1 LAENKDGQEKTEPA
15 SGKRLNEARS
25 RGQVAKSHDVTTAAI
40 MLLGGMIIFLYG
52 GALFSGIQDFMRFTF
67 HNSTT
72 IALTPDSTAPLF
84 YRLSLLLARL
94 LLPIMGFIVL
104 IALAAEI
111 SQVGFRFAN
120 KKFTEGLH
128 FKQVF
133 NPFSGL
139 KKIFMSGRTAFELAK
154 SFVKLILFALI
165 AYQVLSSKTEQ
176 TVGLM
181 ERPFSDI
188 GTFIVTVCFEL
199 LIKISLVYVLIAI
212 ADFFYQKHKFKED
225 MKMTKQEVKEEVKQ
239 TEGDPKIRQRLRSIM
254 RSRLRKLML
263 KKVQTA
269 EVVITNPTHFAVAL
283 SYKSHDMS
291 APKLVAKGVDY
302 LALQIRQIAE
312 ENGVPI
318 VEDPPLARVIYYKV
332 EVEQEIPEN
341 LFKAVAQVLAYIYHL
356 KRRA

>member
-1 LAENKDGQEKTEPA
+1 MAENKDGQEKTEPA
-15 SGKRLNEARS
+15 SAKRLNEARA

-40 MLLGGMIIFLYG
+40 MLLGGLVVFLFG
-52 GALFSGIQDFMRFTF
+52 GAMFSGFQDFMRFTF
-67 HNSTT
+67 QNSATISITT
-72 IALTPDSTAPLF
+72 ESTAPLF
-84 YRLSLLLARL
+84 YRMSLLLAKL
-94 LLPIMGFIVL
+94 LLPIMGLIVL
-104 IALAAEI
+104 IALAAEV
-111 SQVGFRFAN
+111 SQVGFRFAG

-139 KKIFMSGRTAFELAK
+139 KKIFMSGRTAFELIK
-154 SFVKLILFALI
+154 SFTKLILFGFI
-165 AYQVLSSKTEQ
+165 VYQVLASKAEE

-181 ERPFSDI
+181 ERPFADV
-188 GTFIVTVCFEL
+188 GTFMVSVCFEL
-199 LIKISLVYVLIAI
+199 LIKISLVYILIAI
-212 ADFFYQKHKFKED
+212 ADFFYQKYKFRED

-263 KKVQTA
+263 KKVQEA

-283 SYKSHDMS
+283 SYKSNEMS
-291 APKLVAKGVDY
+291 APKLIAKGVDY
-302 LALQIRQIAE
+302 LAFQIRQIAE
-312 ENGVPI
+312 EHGVPI
-318 VEDPPLARVIYYKV
+318 IEDPPLARVIYYKV

-341 LFKAVAQVLAYIYHL
+341 LFKAVAQVLAYVYHL